1 MHSLG
6 VFLRTEE
13 HKLKAVES
21 DIPFQFYNN
30 ENENKIWLKFSLEAI
45 YQVVLTNC
53 GCCLKIVSTQMT
65 QWEKKWNLTFILPYK
80 IYTNFV
86 LKGLIYF
93 WTL

>member
-53 GCCLKIVSTQMT
+53 GCCMSENSINANDTMRKEMEFDV
-65 QWEKKWNLTFILPYK
+65 
-80 IYTNFV
+80 
-86 LKGLIYF
+86 YF
-93 WTL
+93 ALQYLY